1 MSSTPS
7 NVPPVDQ
14 PPSRPPGVMPKHA
27 QAWVVGGIAATMI
40 VILALTG
47 NSPAKPAPTGGQA
60 LAIAGVTDPS
70 QARIH
75 DYQSRIDEQTRKLA
89 EEQAR
94 LAHAT
99 QALSVTASS
108 GGRERVVEPPYQSA
122 PASASESEP
131 QRRGR
136 EEADR
141 NARSL
146 FASNVAVSYR
156 PNAPIESPRS
166 ASAAPGPSAVSA
178 ASVSAPPPSVVQPTS
193 PVAASTERRADP
205 PAVDGGPR
213 YRLFEGTV
221 IETVLTNR
229 LTSAFAG
236 PVNCLVTV
244 PVYAADREHLVIP
257 QGSRV
262 LGEVKRVDAVGQERL
277 AVTFHRVIRPDGSAV
292 SLDQFQ
298 GLSQIGETGLRDQT
312 DHHYLQIFGLSTAI
326 GALAGLA
333 QYHTRY
339 SAIDTS
345 ANDAYRQ
352 GVSSSLAQSSVHVLD
367 RYLNVLPTFT
377 IREGHRISVYLS
389 QDLMLP
395 PYPFDTTRIQAKE

>member
-27 QAWVVGGIAATMI
+27 HAWVVGGIAATMI

-47 NSPAKPAPTGGQA
+47 NSPAKPAPTSGQVPM
-60 LAIAGVTDPS
+60 IAAVTDPS

-75 DYQSRIDEQTRKLA
+75 DYQTRIDEQTRKLA

-99 QALSVTASS
+99 QALTDTAPT
-108 GGRERVVEPPYQSA
+108 GVREHVVEPAYS
-122 PASASESEP
+122 PASASPSESDA
-131 QRRGR
+131 QRRAR

-156 PNAPIESPRS
+156 TAAATESTRP
-166 ASAAPGPSAVSA
+166 AVA
-178 ASVSAPPPSVVQPTS
+178 ASGSPQTAAVQPT
-193 PVAASTERRADP
+193 PTTAASPERR
-205 PAVDGGPR
+205 PASSPNDDGPR
-213 YRLFEGTV
+213 YRVFEGTV

-229 LTSAFAG
+229 LTSTFAG

-262 LGEVKRVDAVGQERL
+262 LGEVKRVEAVGQERL

-298 GLSQIGETGLRDQT
+298 GLSQMGETGLRDQV

-326 GALAGLA
+326 GALAGFA

-352 GVSSSLAQSSVHVLD
+352 GVSSSLAQSSMHVLD

-395 PYPFDTTRIQAKE
+395 PYLLDTTRTPDKED

>member
-7 NVPPVDQ
+7 NSPPDDS
-14 PPSRPPGVMPKHA
+14 PPTRPPGVVPKHA
-27 QAWVVGGIAATMI
+27 QAWIVGGIAATMI

-47 NSPAKPAPTGGQA
+47 NSPAKPAAGSAPPP
-60 LAIAGVTDPS
+60 AIAVVTDPN

-75 DYQSRIDEQTRKLA
+75 DYQSRIDEETKKLA
-89 EEQAR
+89 AEQAR

-99 QALSVTASS
+99 QALTVTPPNAL
-108 GGRERVVEPPYQSA
+108 REHVAE
-122 PASASESEP
+122 PASQAATATAAESEA
-131 QRRGR
+131 QRRAR
-136 EEADR
+136 EDADR

-156 PNAPIESPRS
+156 PTAPVDS
-166 ASAAPGPSAVSA
+166 ARLAAPAPPAVSA
-178 ASVSAPPPSVVQPTS
+178 ASVTAPAPSVVQPASTE
-193 PVAASTERRADP
+193 AASTERGADVP
-205 PAVDGGPR
+205 PIDGRPR

-244 PVYAADREHLVIP
+244 PVYADREHLVIP

-352 GVSSSLAQSSVHVLD
+352 GVSSSLAQSSMHVLD

-389 QDLMLP
+389 QDLMVP
-395 PYPFDTTRIQAKE
+395 PYPLDMTRMQLKE

>member
-7 NVPPVDQ
+7 NIPPVDV
-14 PPSRPPGVMPKHA
+14 PPTRPPGVVPKHA

-47 NSPAKPAPTGGQA
+47 NSPAKPAAGGTPP
-60 LAIAGVTDPS
+60 AIAVVTDPN

-75 DYQSRIDEQTRKLA
+75 DYQSRIDEQTKKLA

-99 QALSVTASS
+99 QALAVAMPTA
-108 GGRERVVEPPYQSA
+108 GRERVAEPASQPA
-122 PASASESEP
+122 PATAAESEP
-131 QRRGR
+131 QRRAR

-156 PNAPIESPRS
+156 PTAASDSARNA
-166 ASAAPGPSAVSA
+166 SAVSA
-178 ASVSAPPPSVVQPTS
+178 PSPMSAAPVSAPAPSVIQPTS
-193 PVAASTERRADP
+193 TAAASSERRPDS
-205 PAVDGGPR
+205 PAVADGGPR
-213 YRLFEGTV
+213 YRIFEGTV

-262 LGEVKRVDAVGQERL
+262 FGEVKRVDTVGQERL

-292 SLDQFQ
+292 SLDQFH
-298 GLSQIGETGLRDQT
+298 GLSQIGETGLRDQI

-352 GVSSSLAQSSVHVLD
+352 GVSSSLAQSSTHVLD

-377 IREGHRISVYLS
+377 IREGHRISVYVS
-389 QDLMLP
+389 QDLWLP
-395 PYPFDTTRIQAKE
+395 PYPLATPRIEAKE

>member
-1 MSSTPS
+1 
-7 NVPPVDQ
+7 V
-14 PPSRPPGVMPKHA
+14 
-27 QAWVVGGIAATMI
+27 
-40 VILALTG
+40 
-47 NSPAKPAPTGGQA
+47 
-60 LAIAGVTDPS
+60 
-70 QARIH
+70 
-75 DYQSRIDEQTRKLA
+75 
-89 EEQAR
+89 
-94 LAHAT
+94 
-99 QALSVTASS
+99 
-108 GGRERVVEPPYQSA
+108 
-122 PASASESEP
+122 
-131 QRRGR
+131 
-136 EEADR
+136 
-141 NARSL
+141 
-146 FASNVAVSYR
+146 
-156 PNAPIESPRS
+156 
-166 ASAAPGPSAVSA
+166 A
-178 ASVSAPPPSVVQPTS
+178 ASVERPADAPP
-193 PVAASTERRADP
+193 
-205 PAVDGGPR
+205 VDGGPR

-244 PVYAADREHLVIP
+244 PVYASDREHLVIP

-395 PYPFDTTRIQAKE
+395 PYPLDTTRTHGKE